1 MIRFKAQL
9 GDETVVVKQFR
20 EESLSAS
27 SLSATAVSNEFRA
40 QVWEIGF
47 VYCRACACGGVRT
60 RWLTPPIAQWPGA
73 SKHRPAPRYV
83 RGPFQSGDGA
93 RRGTLARDLP
103 RGPRLPPPCAS

>member
-47 VYCRACACGGVRT
+47 VYYHACVRWCMCVCVCRT
-60 RWLTPPIAQWPGA
+60 RWLTSPIAQWPGA

-93 RRGTLARDLP
+93 R
-103 RGPRLPPPCAS
+103 

>member
-47 VYCRACACGGVRT
+47 DYHACVRWCMCVCARAG
-60 RWLTPPIAQWPGA
+60 
-73 SKHRPAPRYV
+73 
-83 RGPFQSGDGA
+83 
-93 RRGTLARDLP
+93 
-103 RGPRLPPPCAS
+103 

>member
-47 VYCRACACGGVRT
+47 VYYRACVR
-60 RWLTPPIAQWPGA
+60 WFLC
-73 SKHRPAPRYV
+73 V
-83 RGPFQSGDGA
+83 CA
-93 RRGTLARDLP
+93 RAG
-103 RGPRLPPPCAS
+103 